1 MKKALALL
9 LALALLALPGCG
21 GDSPLYG
28 EVVAVEGEY
37 LLLRGEEGDFALRL
51 SEGTQFLPPDDMDS
65 SAAQASPVGLYL
77 AIYRPQRSGSVETG
91 GGNIRL
97 YESDLVTADGW
108 LERGAMTLSDGT
120 AVDVMHRGIWGDY
133 YRLVN
138 GTELLRFQ
146 EYTVSPGADGISDT
160 AAERISAYY
169 EGPGLR
175 CDLSEL
181 VESAYADYLDGGDFS
196 CHSTRHQPYMSA
208 VSERVLYFCTEFFVT
223 DAVISENSLVGTTY
237 MFGDAFDRETGE
249 RLDIWSLFTVPE
261 DEARSILAAAA
272 GGEDAAGIAGKLGP
286 DNIIVYDTNITLF
299 FPPEAISGSDTPTL
313 YIADLEELPD
323 GLFQSWALPAPSGTS
338 TSAAPA

>member
-1 MKKALALL
+1 
-9 LALALLALPGCG
+9 
-21 GDSPLYG
+21 
-28 EVVAVEGEY
+28 
-37 LLLRGEEGDFALRL
+37 
-51 SEGTQFLPPDDMDS
+51 
-65 SAAQASPVGLYL
+65 
-77 AIYRPQRSGSVETG
+77 
-91 GGNIRL
+91 
-97 YESDLVTADGW
+97 
-108 LERGAMTLSDGT
+108 
-120 AVDVMHRGIWGDY
+120 
-133 YRLVN
+133 
-138 GTELLRFQ
+138 
-146 EYTVSPGADGISDT
+146 
-160 AAERISAYY
+160 
-169 EGPGLR
+169 
-175 CDLSEL
+175 
-181 VESAYADYLDGGDFS
+181 
-196 CHSTRHQPYMSA
+196 MSA
-208 VSERVLYFCTEFFVT
+208 TSERVLYFCTEFFVT